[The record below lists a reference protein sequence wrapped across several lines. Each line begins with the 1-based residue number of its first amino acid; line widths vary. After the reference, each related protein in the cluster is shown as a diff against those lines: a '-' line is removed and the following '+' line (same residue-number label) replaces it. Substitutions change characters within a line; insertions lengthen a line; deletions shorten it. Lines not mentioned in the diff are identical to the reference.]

1 MTNNEQIE
9 TYKAAIAYAKQHI
22 KELENI
28 LADRDTFI
36 ETLVEREI
44 ELRTDVLGQDQKL
57 TYRKVY
63 REIYEDL
70 EGGSRHKFL
79 TKLPNK
85 FLTQKEQEEWFDEA
99 SDRYVTR
106 GDHIANSDYEDLMN
120 YELSTLPATDEDHSK
135 FFLKREINKIGS
147 NIEEASNVEK

>member
-1 MTNNEQIE
+1 MTNNEQIK
-9 TYKAAIAYAKQHI
+9 TYKAAVAYAKQHI
-22 KELENI
+22 KDLENI
-28 LADRDTFI
+28 LEIKENKI
-36 ETLVEREI
+36 ESLIEREI
-44 ELRTDVLGQDQKL
+44 EFRTDVLGQDEKI

-79 TKLPNK
+79 TKLPSK

-99 SDRYVTR
+99 SDRYITR

-120 YELSTLPATDEDHSK
+120 YELSTLPADLQPEDLDAYEYHDDIK
-135 FFLKREINKIGS
+135 KDYKVVEGN
-147 NIEEASNVEK
+147 NV

>member
-135 FFLKREINKIGS
+135 FS
-147 NIEEASNVEK
+147 